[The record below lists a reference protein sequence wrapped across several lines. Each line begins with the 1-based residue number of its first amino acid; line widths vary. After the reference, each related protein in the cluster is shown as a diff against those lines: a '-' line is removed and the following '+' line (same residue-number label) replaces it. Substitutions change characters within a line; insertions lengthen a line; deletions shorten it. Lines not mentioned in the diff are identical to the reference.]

1 MAKQEFLELAQELS
15 GRNLFDV
22 DSVASF
28 LEANFKA
35 INLKNEMVATD
46 EKRQQLLLDKEKHF
60 NEMQYLKRQA
70 EKLQS
75 SGDIGDYYQSLQKK
89 LKGHAIKFD
98 RINIQLQ
105 VLKSK
110 RKGLN
115 IEKSMESDRLMLEE
129 LKAYLRKEKGE
140 EYIAF
145 ISEIRQRIDKNL
157 IKQP

>member
-1 MAKQEFLELAQELS
+1 MAKQEFLELARELS

-35 INLKNEMVATD
+35 INLKNEMIVTD
-46 EKRQQLLLDKEKHF
+46 EQRQQLLLDKEKHF
-60 NEMQYLKRQA
+60 NEMQYLKRLA
-70 EKLQS
+70 GKLKS
-75 SGDIGDYYQSLQKK
+75 AGDIGDYYQSIQYK

-145 ISEIRQRIDKNL
+145 ISEIRERIDKNL
-157 IKQP
+157 IK